1 MKIAVAKWGNSIAVR
16 LPKGVSDELG
26 FSPGGQLDLTVEKG
40 EIRLRKAATLSSAE
54 LLAEMLAEAK
64 RLGPENEPETV
75 EWGPDVGAEIIDDAY
90 SRGEITLDDL
100 LKRNKS
106 SKRSNAPRRR
116 KQSNASKRRRHRLG

>member
-26 FSPGGQLDLTVEKG
+26 LSPGGQLNLTVEKG
-40 EIRLRKAATLSSAE
+40 EIRLRKPRILSSSQ

-64 RLGPENEPETV
+64 RLGPEAEPETV
-75 EWGPDVGAEIIDDAY
+75 EWGPDVGSEIIDDAY

-100 LKRNKS
+100 LKRKPS
-106 SKRSNAPRRR
+106 SKRSKPPQRR
-116 KQSNASKRRRHRLG
+116 KKSHAARRRRHRVG